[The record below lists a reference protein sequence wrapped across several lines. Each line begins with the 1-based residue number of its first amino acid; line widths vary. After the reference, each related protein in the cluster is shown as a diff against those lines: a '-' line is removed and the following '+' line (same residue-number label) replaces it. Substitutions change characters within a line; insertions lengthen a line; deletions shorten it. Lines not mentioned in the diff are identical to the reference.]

1 MFASKV
7 FSELTFWPPNNMID
21 FPSGAIQNERLFYIV
36 IDWEK
41 DISFTIDSRE
51 AKCNCWLMNFNYNE

>member
-1 MFASKV
+1 
-7 FSELTFWPPNNMID
+7 MID